1 LAAHR
6 VSTGQQTNH
15 AWKLI
20 ENGERREDVAD
31 LEAVN
36 DPAELYTARGL
47 LHDILSVYSECTGF
61 VATAIQ
67 QAIGLEYLPPRS
79 HFPGESRLQYQRFAE
94 GAVDHLN
101 GTRQNLTGA
110 RLLAMSSA
118 WASAR
123 SPIFSANGGRM
134 DWTVVGFASASIF
147 RN

>member
-1 LAAHR
+1 VRVSRTFTNRTILSLLSDSALAAHR

-110 RLLAMSSA
+110 RLLAISSA
-118 WASAR
+118 
-123 SPIFSANGGRM
+123 
-134 DWTVVGFASASIF
+134 
-147 RN
+147 